1 MTLLLATPQAA
12 THSNTAAT
20 SITDV
25 PRAALWAAWQ
35 ARDADADWTAK
46 HWFADAAQLRA
57 NDFNLS
63 ASRYRPLSK
72 SQAVHRNPRELLA
85 ELRAIEAELLE
96 EIDALDAMLAEG
108 A

>member
-1 MTLLLATPQAA
+1 MIDADDFPALESAYAARTQHLAE
-12 THSNTAAT
+12 
-20 SITDV
+20 
-25 PRAALWAAWQ
+25 WQ
-35 ARDADADWTAK
+35 ARDVDAEWTAK
-46 HWFADAAQLRA
+46 WWFADAAQLRA